1 MSNTTP
7 SNPTPMVSPVQIFNP
22 SARPITRGQPDLYTY
37 TADFLALAP
46 NAVQTFI
53 IQIDAS
59 AQFLWTA
66 SSFNA
71 CQTIGTSTYAWQ
83 TNPIPQ
89 VRILI
94 TDTGSAKQLMSNP
107 VYINSMAGSNNG
119 PLRNIHPRFFD
130 KSSAIQIQATSDDGT
145 TWGHLQLN
153 LIGFRIYG

>member
-1 MSNTTP
+1 MSYTTP
-7 SNPTPMVSPVQIFNP
+7 SSPVPNINPTSIFNP
-22 SARPITRGQPDLYTY
+22 AARPITQGQPDLYTY

-66 SSFNA
+66 ASFQA
-71 CQTIGTSTYAWQ
+71 CQTIGTSTYTW
-83 TNPIPQ
+83 TSNPIPL

-107 VYINSMAGSNNG
+107 VYINSMASSNNG

-145 TWGHLQLN
+145 TWAHLQLN